1 MSLLESADNGGS
13 DRRETC
19 LNVVFFALLIL
30 GSTNNFSKI
39 LTLIFFLHKLT
50 NRFLARRIS
59 SCEEIPSLQD
69 GLVLLLIA
77 PWL

>member
-1 MSLLESADNGGS
+1 MSLLESAYNGGS

-30 GSTNNFSKI
+30 GSTNSFSKI

-50 NRFLARRIS
+50 SISRRIS
-59 SCEEIPSLQD
+59 SCEEIPSLQN